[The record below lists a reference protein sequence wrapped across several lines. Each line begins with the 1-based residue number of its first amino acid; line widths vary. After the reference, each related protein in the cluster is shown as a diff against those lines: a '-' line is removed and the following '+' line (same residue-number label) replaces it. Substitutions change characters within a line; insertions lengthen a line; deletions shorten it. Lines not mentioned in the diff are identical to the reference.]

1 MLDEKQEY
9 SDYTSSL
16 TADSI
21 PRLKPSCFVEKSSK
35 KTRGT
40 FMGTERAMTI
50 IARHAL
56 FDDFHYK
63 TADSPEKQ
71 KEIISQVT
79 VILQSWCGFLPEN
92 EQCNYEFANWLK
104 TYYQTFITE
113 KKLGGTLPSWEEIK
127 KSKSKQFTS
136 PVFPAK
142 PSSKSKNNSKAIS
155 YSRIIARAVEE
166 GPLCTYYLICKKD
179 FANHAAFKTNKKMK
193 LLADQG
199 KKSTEY
205 KNDVLKFIA
214 VNLIEKSRTGNNY
227 NVVNLTD
234 FSHWIQQQTGS
245 ARMKKFFYI
254 TKSDSKPLFEFT
266 KVINGN
272 TMKCCVCSEYIEE
285 YDFRIITEKE
295 LSEVKDDYICFKDDG
310 FGKPLKIV

>member
-50 IARHAL
+50 IARRVL
-56 FDDFHYK
+56 FDDYHYE

-71 KEIISQVT
+71 KEILYKVT
-79 VILQSWCGFLPEN
+79 VALKSWCGFLPED
-92 EQCNYEFANWLK
+92 EQRNYEYENWLK

-113 KKLGGTLPSWEEIK
+113 KNLGGNLPSWEEIK
-127 KSKSKQFTS
+127 KNKSKQFTS

-142 PSSKSKNNSKAIS
+142 PSPKAKNNSKAIS

-166 GPLCTYYLICKKD
+166 GPLCTYYLMCKKD
-179 FANHAAFKTNKKMK
+179 FADYATYKTGKSMK
-193 LLADQG
+193 ALAG
-199 KKSTEY
+199 HGMKSTEY
-205 KNDVLKFIA
+205 RDEVLKFIA
-214 VNLIEKSRTGNNY
+214 VNLIEKNRTGNEF
-227 NVVNLTD
+227 NVINLTD

-245 ARMKKFFYI
+245 ARMKKFFYE
-254 TKSDSKPLFEFT
+254 SPNGSKPLFEFT
-266 KVINGN
+266 KIINGN
-272 TMKCCVCSEYIEE
+272 TMKCCVCPEYIEE
-285 YDFRIITEKE
+285 YDFKIITEKE
-295 LSEVKDDYICFKDDG
+295 LSERKEGYICFKDDG